1 MNNMSSKIFNYK
13 ENALD
18 LHALLKDILKIVK
31 KTWWVFV
38 AAFVLISGI
47 YCFYLRYTYVP
58 TYEAKS
64 SFTVNTTT
72 SYAEVAAS
80 YGFYYDSANAEQ
92 MAKVLPY
99 ILKSSVFNEIL
110 KEELDTD
117 KINGTITLNAI
128 KNSNLFSISVVSKN
142 PQDAKDILDAV
153 VKRLP
158 DVSRYVIG
166 ETKLN
171 IIQPSSVPTKPN
183 NSINYII
190 AILTCF
196 AVTLAVGAVI
206 VIITAFL
213 RKTIQ
218 NEQDFRDQLNMN
230 CLGILPYNKVGK
242 EKMDLPFYAD
252 ESTDNGKRYAECMKT
267 TALKVTRSMQRSNF
281 KVLMVTA
288 ALANEGKSSVAL
300 NLARYIKSGN
310 PDKKVALVDL
320 DLRKL
325 SLSKMTNNN
334 ENYCPIDK
342 LFEQPKTV
350 KKHVEN
356 KVLRVQSESSSKKI
370 KLMFTENPKDVVI
383 FGSETPC
390 RTPERNLN
398 NDKMRDF
405 MKELREI
412 ADYVIIDSPPCAI
425 TTDPLIISEYCDSIL
440 FVIRQDST
448 HRWTIL
454 DCLNNISTRGCNII
468 GGVLNAAKESLLDQS
483 GYYGYGHYGRY
494 GKYGYRNYGK
504 YSYGKYGYGESKDS

>member
-252 ESTDNGKRYAECMKT
+252 ESTDNGKRYAEYENHCT
-267 TALKVTRSMQRSNF
+267 QSHPFYAKVKFQGSYGNSRTCQR
-281 KVLMVTA
+281 
-288 ALANEGKSSVAL
+288 GKKLCCSQPCTL
-300 NLARYIKSGN
+300 YQIRKSGQ
-310 PDKKVALVDL
+310 
-320 DLRKL
+320 
-325 SLSKMTNNN
+325 
-334 ENYCPIDK
+334 EGC
-342 LFEQPKTV
+342 
-350 KKHVEN
+350 
-356 KVLRVQSESSSKKI
+356 
-370 KLMFTENPKDVVI
+370 
-383 FGSETPC
+383 
-390 RTPERNLN
+390 
-398 NDKMRDF
+398 
-405 MKELREI
+405 
-412 ADYVIIDSPPCAI
+412 
-425 TTDPLIISEYCDSIL
+425 
-440 FVIRQDST
+440 
-448 HRWTIL
+448 
-454 DCLNNISTRGCNII
+454 TR
-468 GGVLNAAKESLLDQS
+468 
-483 GYYGYGHYGRY
+483 
-494 GKYGYRNYGK
+494 
-504 YSYGKYGYGESKDS
+504 

>member
-1 MNNMSSKIFNYK
+1 MSSKIFNYK

-18 LHALLKDILKIVK
+18 LQVLLKDILKIVK
-31 KTWWVFV
+31 KTWWVLV
-38 AAFVLISGI
+38 AVFVLISGI
-47 YCFYLRYTYVP
+47 YCFYLRHTYVP

-110 KEELDTD
+110 KDELDTD

-128 KNSNLFSISVVSKN
+128 KNSNLFSISVVSRN

-183 NSINYII
+183 NGINYIM

-196 AVTLAVGAVI
+196 VITLAVGAVVI
-206 VIITAFL
+206 VITAFL

-230 CLGILPYNKVGK
+230 CLGILPYNKIGK
-242 EKMDLPFYAD
+242 KKLSVPFYAD
-252 ESTDNGKRYAECMKT
+252 ESTDNGKKYAECMKT
-267 TALKVTRSMQRSNF
+267 TALKVTRSMQKTNS

-300 NLARYIKSGN
+300 NLARYIKTGN
-310 PDKKVALVDL
+310 PAKKVALVDL

-325 SLSKMTNNN
+325 SLSKMTRNN
-334 ENYCPIDK
+334 ENYCSIDK
-342 LFEQPKTV
+342 LFDEPKTV
-350 KKHVEN
+350 RKRFVDN
-356 KVLRVQSESSSKKI
+356 KVLRVQSEGSSNKI
-370 KLMFTENPKDVVI
+370 RRMFAENPKDIVI
-383 FGSETPC
+383 FGSNIQGKN
-390 RTPERNLN
+390 PERNLN
-398 NDKMRDF
+398 NDKMRGF
-405 MKELREI
+405 IEELRGI
-412 ADYVIIDSPPCAI
+412 ADYVIIDTPPCAI
-425 TTDPLIISEYCDSIL
+425 TTDPLLISEYCDSIL

-483 GYYGYGHYGRY
+483 GYYGYGHYGKY

-504 YSYGKYGYGESKDS
+504 YSYGKYGYGESRDN

>member
-1 MNNMSSKIFNYK
+1 MNSKIFNYK

-18 LHALLKDILKIVK
+18 LNVLLKDILKIIK
-31 KTWWVFV
+31 KTWWILI
-38 AAFVLISGI
+38 AIFVLISGI
-47 YCFYLRYTYVP
+47 YCGYLKYTYVP

-110 KEELDTD
+110 KDELDTD

-171 IIQPSSVPTKPN
+171 IIQPSSVPTNPN
-183 NSINYII
+183 NRINYIK
-190 AILTCF
+190 AILICF
-196 AVTLAVGAVI
+196 AGTFAVGLVVI
-206 VIITAFL
+206 TITAFL

-218 NEQDFRDQLNMN
+218 TEQDFRDQLNMN
-230 CLGILPYNKVGK
+230 CIGILPYNKDSK
-242 EKMDLPFYAD
+242 KASNIPFLVD
-252 ESTDNGKRYAECMKT
+252 ESTDNGKKYAECMKT
-267 TALKVTRSMQRSNF
+267 TALKVVRSMQKNDSR
-281 KVLMVTA
+281 VLMITA

-300 NLARYIKSGN
+300 NLARYIKFGN
-310 PDKKVALVDL
+310 TDKKVALVDL

-325 SLSKMTNNN
+325 SLSKMAKD
-334 ENYCPIDK
+334 EKNYCTISR
-342 LFEQPKTV
+342 LNG
-350 KKHVEN
+350 KK
-356 KVLRVQSESSSKKI
+356 KSIESR
-370 KLMFTENPKDVVI
+370 FNDNPNDIVI
-383 FGSETPC
+383 FGSDLPSKN
-390 RTPERNLN
+390 PERILN
-398 NDKMRDF
+398 GSELQSF
-405 MKELREI
+405 MEELKGV
-412 ADYVIIDSPPCAI
+412 ADYVIVDSPPCAI
-425 TTDPLIISEYCDSIL
+425 TTDPLLISEFCDSIL

-454 DCLNNISTRGCNII
+454 DCINNISTRGCNII
-468 GGVLNAAKESLLDQS
+468 GGVLNAAKESMLDQEY
-483 GYYGYGHYGRY
+483 GYYGYGHYGKY
-494 GKYGYRNYGK
+494 GKYGYR
-504 YSYGKYGYGESKDS
+504 SYGRYGYSKYGYGESESK

>member
-196 AVTLAVGAVI
+196 AVTLAVGAVV
-206 VIITAFL
+206 VIITEL
-213 RKTIQ
+213 SRH
-218 NEQDFRDQLNMN
+218 
-230 CLGILPYNKVGK
+230 
-242 EKMDLPFYAD
+242 
-252 ESTDNGKRYAECMKT
+252 
-267 TALKVTRSMQRSNF
+267 
-281 KVLMVTA
+281 
-288 ALANEGKSSVAL
+288 SS
-300 NLARYIKSGN
+300 I
-310 PDKKVALVDL
+310 
-320 DLRKL
+320 
-325 SLSKMTNNN
+325 
-334 ENYCPIDK
+334 
-342 LFEQPKTV
+342 
-350 KKHVEN
+350 
-356 KVLRVQSESSSKKI
+356 
-370 KLMFTENPKDVVI
+370 
-383 FGSETPC
+383 
-390 RTPERNLN
+390 
-398 NDKMRDF
+398 
-405 MKELREI
+405 
-412 ADYVIIDSPPCAI
+412 
-425 TTDPLIISEYCDSIL
+425 
-440 FVIRQDST
+440 
-448 HRWTIL
+448 
-454 DCLNNISTRGCNII
+454 
-468 GGVLNAAKESLLDQS
+468 
-483 GYYGYGHYGRY
+483 
-494 GKYGYRNYGK
+494 
-504 YSYGKYGYGESKDS
+504 